1 MGILGDKECCRS
13 KLSTDTHHNFFI
25 LIIQK
30 KRLTVTRTYLPPLD
44 EYVSYLKDIWN
55 EGQVTNNG
63 RLVQQLERQ
72 LQQYLDVP
80 YLQYVNNGTIALQL
94 ALNALELKG
103 SVITTPYSYVATP
116 NAIRWE
122 QCHPVFVDV
131 DPRSLCIDPAL
142 IEERI
147 DEHTTAIMA
156 THVYGY
162 PCDVYAIA
170 QIAEKHHLKV
180 IYDGAHAFGVKVD
193 GTPIYRYGDVSTISF
208 HATKVYHT
216 IEGGAVITHDAT
228 LNERVFLSKA
238 FGHRADDHYRIGI
251 NGKNSEVH
259 AAMGLCNLPVIDE
272 MIRYRRYLSECY
284 SAQLADLPLRVFQP
298 GDSLTYNYSYF
309 PILLEDFDTMQR
321 VKQSLEDQHIFPRR
335 YFYPALNQLP
345 YYQGEP
351 CPVAEDAAQRVL
363 CLPLYHTLEEEDIDT
378 VTAIIRQ
385 TF

>member
-1 MGILGDKECCRS
+1 MIAE
-13 KLSTDTHHNFFI
+13 
-25 LIIQK
+25 K
-30 KRLTVTRTYLPPLD
+30 KSLTVTRTYLPPLE
-44 EYVSYLKDIWN
+44 EYVEYLRDIWRG
-55 EGQVTNNG
+55 GQVTNNG
-63 RLVQQLERQ
+63 HLVQKLEHQLRR
-72 LQQYLDVP
+72 YLDVSH
-80 YLQYVNNGTIALQL
+80 LQFVNNGTIALQL

-122 QCHPVFVDV
+122 QCRPVFVDV
-131 DPRSLCIDPAL
+131 DPHSLCINPAL

-162 PCDVYAIA
+162 PCDVRAIA
-170 QIAEKHHLKV
+170 RIAKKHNLKV

-193 GTPIYRYGDVSTISF
+193 GKPIYQYGDVSTISF

-216 IEGGAVITHDAT
+216 VEGGAVITHDAT

-251 NGKNSEVH
+251 NGKNSEFH

-272 MIRYRRYLSECY
+272 MIRYRRHLSECY
-284 SAQLADLPLRVFQP
+284 VAQLIDLPLRVFQP
-298 GDSLTYNYSYF
+298 DDSLTYNYSYF
-309 PILLEDFDTMQR
+309 PILLESFDAMQR
-321 VKQSLEDQHIFPRR
+321 VKQALEEHQIFPRR

-363 CLPLYHTLEEEDIDT
+363 CLPLYHALEEEDVNT
-378 VTAIIRQ
+378 VAAIIRQ
-385 TF
+385 TL